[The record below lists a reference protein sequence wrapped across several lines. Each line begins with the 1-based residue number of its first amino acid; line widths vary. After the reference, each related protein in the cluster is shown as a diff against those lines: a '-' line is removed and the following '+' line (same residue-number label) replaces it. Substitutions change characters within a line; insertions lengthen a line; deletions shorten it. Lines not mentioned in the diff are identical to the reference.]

1 MVKSRNALQM
11 IDLIL
16 EVARNDG
23 RILAVLQDG
32 SRSNP
37 NVVPDIFQDFDIIY
51 VVEDLAPF
59 LEDHDWIDVFGERII
74 TQMPENMELYP
85 PSPELKGAFSYLMQ
99 FTDGNRIDLVLV
111 TLDNLDQFTNDSLC
125 KLLWD
130 EAGIFHNRV
139 LPDASEASYIVQK
152 PTARSFNDCCNEFWY
167 TNAGLAKGLWR
178 GEVVLVQELF
188 NQVIRVALLQMID
201 WYIGSRNNFAV
212 NPGKNGKFYQRYLEP
227 QLYEKLLAT
236 YAPARLPDIWKAVY
250 ESMDL
255 FGIAARF
262 VATELDYTYR
272 QDWDENVTSYMRHV
286 QQLPHDAKNI
296 Y

>member
-1 MVKSRNALQM
+1 MKSRNALQM
-11 IDLIL
+11 IELIL
-16 EVARNDG
+16 DVARSDA

-37 NVVPDIFQDFDIIY
+37 NVVADIFQDFDIIY
-51 VVEDLAPF
+51 VVKDLSPF

-74 TQMPENMELYP
+74 TQMPEDMELYP

-99 FTDGNRIDLVLV
+99 FTDGNRIDLLLV
-111 TLDNLDQFTNDSLC
+111 TLNHLDEFTNDSLC
-125 KLLWD
+125 KVLWD
-130 EAGIFHNRV
+130 KAGIFHRRV
-139 LPDASEASYIVQK
+139 LPEASEATYIVQK
-152 PTARSFNDCCNEFWY
+152 PSFRSFNDCCNEFWY
-167 TNAGLAKGLWR
+167 TNSGLVKGLWR
-178 GEVVLVQELF
+178 GEVVLVQELL
-188 NQVIRVALLQMID
+188 NRVIRVALLQMMD
-201 WYIGSRNNFAV
+201 WYIGCRHNFAV

-236 YAPARLPDIWKAVY
+236 YPPATLPKIWKAVY

-262 VATELDYTYR
+262 VAAELDYTYR
-272 QDWDENVTSYMRHV
+272 QDWDQKVTSYMRHV
-286 QQLPHDAKNI
+286 QQLPQEAKTI